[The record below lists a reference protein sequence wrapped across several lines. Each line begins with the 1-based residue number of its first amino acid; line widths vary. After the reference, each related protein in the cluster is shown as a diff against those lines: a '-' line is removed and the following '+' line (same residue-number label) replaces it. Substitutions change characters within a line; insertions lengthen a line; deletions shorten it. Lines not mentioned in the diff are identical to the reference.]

1 VTGVRDLDALREKV
15 AALWPHLDER
25 ARRLFAAGEA
35 RALGHGG
42 VSLVS
47 RACGL
52 SRVTITKGLREL
64 DEAPLPAGRV
74 RRPGAGRPRTEERD
88 PELPER
94 LDALVEPLSRGDPE
108 SPLRWTSKSTRALA
122 KELTRSGH
130 PISHETVAQLLRA
143 LDYSLQGTRK
153 TEEGRQHPDRDAQF
167 RFINEEV
174 RKALAARRPVISVD
188 TKKKELIGNYANTG
202 RTWRPA
208 KAPSR
213 VQSHDFPTP
222 AVPRAYPYGIYDL
235 AHNTGFVNVGT
246 DHDTGAFAVAS
257 IRGWWRT
264 EGRRLYPRARSLLIT
279 ADGGGSNGY
288 RLRLWK
294 LKLQEFA
301 DEADLTARVCHFPPG
316 TSKWNKVEH
325 RLFSFISTNWRGE
338 PLRDYETIVQLIAR
352 TTTARGLKVTCRLDR
367 RRFPLGRKVSD
378 AEFATV
384 RLFPNRFHG
393 EWNYA
398 IGPHRYSQTLF
409 TDTALRGDGMKLSEV
424 TSYIRTERR
433 RTFDLSEGEHER
445 FVRWIEIG
453 RSQLTATTGIF
464 LSLALATFSYSMYL
478 FKDDSFNPRGV
489 SIFCYAVGT
498 GLLLLAILA
507 GAISAIVRM
516 YNFRWTAQMIR
527 LPQDKRAELRKVLE
541 CLDVWTWRLLWIQI
555 LAFLIG
561 FAGLVVAIM

>member
-1 VTGVRDLDALREKV
+1 VRDLNALRKKV

-35 RALGHGG
+35 RALGRGG
-42 VSLVS
+42 VTLMS
-47 RACGL
+47 RVCGL

-64 DEAPLPAGRV
+64 DEEPLPAGRV
-74 RRPGAGRPRTEERD
+74 RRPGAGRPRVEVGD

-122 KELTRSGH
+122 EELTRAGH
-130 PISHETVAQLLRA
+130 PVSHETVAQLLRS

-153 TEEGRQHPDRDAQF
+153 AEEGMQHPDRDAQF

-174 RKALAARRPVISVD
+174 YKALAARRPVISVD
-188 TKKKELIGNYANTG
+188 TKKKELIGNYENAG
-202 RTWRPA
+202 RQWRPA
-208 KAPSR
+208 KAPKR
-213 VQSHDFPTP
+213 VQVHDFPTP
-222 AVPRAYPYGIYDL
+222 EVPRAYPYGIYDL

-257 IRGWWRT
+257 IGGWWRA
-264 EGRRLYPRARSLLIT
+264 EGRHLYPRARSLLIT

-301 DEADLTARVCHFPPG
+301 DEADLTVRVCHFPPG

-352 TTTARGLKVTCRLDR
+352 TTTAKGLKVTCRLDR
-367 RRFPLGRKVSD
+367 RRFPVGRRVSD

-398 IGPHRYSQTLF
+398 IRPHRS
-409 TDTALRGDGMKLSEV
+409 
-424 TSYIRTERR
+424 
-433 RTFDLSEGEHER
+433 
-445 FVRWIEIG
+445 
-453 RSQLTATTGIF
+453 
-464 LSLALATFSYSMYL
+464 
-478 FKDDSFNPRGV
+478 
-489 SIFCYAVGT
+489 
-498 GLLLLAILA
+498 
-507 GAISAIVRM
+507 
-516 YNFRWTAQMIR
+516 
-527 LPQDKRAELRKVLE
+527 
-541 CLDVWTWRLLWIQI
+541 
-555 LAFLIG
+555 
-561 FAGLVVAIM
+561 